1 MLIGS
6 LVMTYLQVQFNME
19 KTKQKLPKWFNGE
32 LYAEGSV
39 VKNPYSGEEFELTA
53 EELSMYDFIKG
64 AEMCIGMGILGTS
77 KIQEDFEKGLSWF
90 RINNG
95 KAYMALLD

>member
-6 LVMTYLQVQFNME
+6 LVMTYLQVQFNIE

-64 AEMCIGMGILGTS
+64 AEIVMSFGGHIDNKIL
-77 KIQEDFEKGLSWF
+77 KEFQLGLDWF
-90 RINNG
+90 RKTNA
-95 KAYMALLD
+95 KAYMILLD